1 MNFLD
6 VIVVGAGQA
15 GLSVAYFLRRT
26 RRSVVLLDAE
36 QQGGGAWQHAWDSL
50 RLFSPAQ
57 WSAIAGWPM
66 PDSGVTYPH
75 RDDVVDY
82 LRRYEQRYQF
92 DIRRPVQVTD
102 IVPVAGGFRVVSAQ
116 QHWYARTVVCTTGT
130 WRHPYIP
137 AIRGREGFAGR
148 QLHSAFYSR
157 PEEFADQRVLI
168 VGGANSGAQILA
180 EVSLTA
186 ADTTWVTLAPPA
198 FLPDEVDGRVL
209 FERATERWRALQAGR
224 TPEPA
229 QGLGSIVMVPAV
241 RAARQ
246 RGVLQAQGPLA
257 FLEEN
262 QAVWPDGS
270 SKAIDAI
277 IWCTGFR
284 PALQPLS
291 TLGIVRADGTVRVQG
306 TRVPRVPGLWL
317 VGYGE
322 WTGMASAT
330 LVGVMRTARST
341 AKEVDSFIGAR

>member
-1 MNFLD
+1 M
-6 VIVVGAGQA
+6 V
-15 GLSVAYFLRRT
+15 
-26 RRSVVLLDAE
+26 
-36 QQGGGAWQHAWDSL
+36 
-50 RLFSPAQ
+50 
-57 WSAIAGWPM
+57 
-66 PDSGVTYPH
+66 
-75 RDDVVDY
+75 
-82 LRRYEQRYQF
+82 
-92 DIRRPVQVTD
+92 
-102 IVPVAGGFRVVSAQ
+102 
-116 QHWYARTVVCTTGT
+116 
-130 WRHPYIP
+130 
-137 AIRGREGFAGR
+137 
-148 QLHSAFYSR
+148 
-157 PEEFADQRVLI
+157 
-168 VGGANSGAQILA
+168 
-180 EVSLTA
+180 LTA

-341 AKEVDSFIGAR
+341 AKEVDNFIGAR